1 MASSADSLYPL
12 IGRAVVRAVVGWV
25 RYRYGRRILIAGT
38 VAAVSAAAVGAAY
51 VATRG
56 DGDSL

>member
-1 MASSADSLYPL
+1 MSTSANSVYTL
-12 IGRAVVRAVVGWV
+12 IGRAVVGFI
-25 RYRYGRRILIAGT
+25 RYRYGRQILIAGT
-38 VAAVSAAAVGAAY
+38 AAAVTAAAVGAAY